1 MISDNPY
8 ALKGNITHPIGE
20 AVRGDYD
27 ETDDLVERSD
37 NAGREKRYEYDRIG
51 RRQKSLMLYSKSH
64 VKKVRSICLR
74 VLAYRR

>member
-1 MISDNPY
+1 MISENPY

-37 NAGREKRYEYDRIG
+37 NAGREKRYEYDMIG
-51 RRQKSLMLYSKSH
+51 RRQKSLILYSKSH
-64 VKKVRSICLR
+64 VKKVRSICPR